1 MMIINNTKFINF
13 YNTKDIQLHF
23 EVDVQFHILEYE
35 SISMKTIKQK
45 ACWNFIFNDVL
56 EWKMFISR

>member
-1 MMIINNTKFINF
+1 MVIYRPSAIPHVLEIIMMIINNTKFINF

-45 ACWNFIFNDVL
+45 AC
-56 EWKMFISR
+56 